1 MSSPPQSPVGNSKII
16 SNRKMNYNADMVIR
30 DDKDDQGKGERSVP
44 CGGEARLSRLKKNT
58 DRQPQTTLPPIVI
71 GFLASSATQRWR
83 TTSILLTASLPMET

>member
-44 CGGEARLSRLKKNT
+44 CGGEARLSRLKKKY
-58 DRQPQTTLPPIVI
+58 R
-71 GFLASSATQRWR
+71 
-83 TTSILLTASLPMET
+83 